1 MSIDRYK
8 IKSAFRAYTERYDI
22 KNEKIRLKVVHT
34 EKVAAIA
41 EKIAASLWESQ
52 KDIDLAWAAG
62 MLHDIGRFEQVKRYG
77 TFKDADSVDHAKF
90 GADLLFCEGLI
101 DEFGADVM
109 EKEEFWILETAI
121 RQHNR
126 YRVDPELDERTR
138 MFCDILRDADKIDII
153 RVNIDS
159 TPEAIYGVTGTEL
172 RCSSITPEVM
182 DSFRKEICV
191 SRDIRKTPADFLLGH
206 ISFVFELVYPE
217 SVKILRQ
224 QGYIDELLGF
234 RSKNPQTARLFDEVN
249 GIVIDNLRKR
259 EQENV

>member
-8 IKSAFRAYTERYDI
+8 IKKGFRAYTERYDI
-22 KNEKIRLKVVHT
+22 KDEKIRLKVVHT

-41 EKIAASLWESQ
+41 ERIASSLCESQ
-52 KDIDLAWAAG
+52 EDIDLAWAAG

-77 TFKDADSVDHAKF
+77 TFKDALSVDHAKF
-90 GADLLFCEGLI
+90 GAALLFCEGLI
-101 DEFGADVM
+101 DEFGADTM
-109 EKEEFWILETAI
+109 EKEEFWILETSI

-126 YRVDPELDERTR
+126 YRVDAELDERTR

-172 RCSSITPEVM
+172 RCSSITPAVM
-182 DSFRKEICV
+182 DNFRQQTCV
-191 SRDIRKTPADFLLGH
+191 SRDVRVTPADMFIGH
-206 ISFVFELVYPE
+206 ISLVFELVYPE
-217 SVKILRQ
+217 SIRILKE

-234 RSKNPQTARLFDEVN
+234 TSKNPETAETFKEINTLV
-249 GIVIDNLRKR
+249 R
-259 EQENV
+259 EYLAGREKENV